1 MVTALYCVL
10 VIMAFA
16 VPSECIKRKGSH
28 GGWRYRREHEIP
40 PRFRA
45 LRNVQHP
52 QGNGPPLLQGP
63 QARPQPD
70 NRLRAEAAP
79 FTPLG
84 AQTPLPTGYGPYFPQ
99 VPAWGPEK
107 KNICPLMCHPGQ
119 LAGEQCSSHPNCRC
133 TIDLQYP
140 NFAHLPCVFTPSRLS
155 RWNEDAGKM
164 GEIRIL
170 QVNGAPAIRMG
181 TALLPS
187 KLSRMAH

>member
-1 MVTALYCVL
+1 MVTALYCVF

-28 GGWRYRREHEIP
+28 GGWRYRPEHDIP

-84 AQTPLPTGYGPYFPQ
+84 AQTPLPTGYGPYLQHGHLHLQHLQGTMQHGPQGPRPERGQSYQPQ

-107 KNICPLMCHPGQ
+107 KNICPLMCYPGQ

-133 TIDLQYP
+133 TIDLQNL
-140 NFAHLPCVFTPSRLS
+140 NFAHLPCVFIPS
-155 RWNEDAGKM
+155 G
-164 GEIRIL
+164 
-170 QVNGAPAIRMG
+170 
-181 TALLPS
+181 
-187 KLSRMAH
+187 